1 MGTPAKAPDRLS
13 KVVVGFLNGSR
24 IKGYAYDFSALKESF
39 NLLPYEEPHQGQGTK
54 VEMKDP
60 KALFFVKDFSGS
72 SEYHEPLSSDA
83 PMHGRKIEVL
93 FTDGE
98 KIVGRTEG
106 YNPQRLGSLC
116 FSRIPRAITFAS
128 SWSPRMP
135 AKSDLSELFLSDSR
149 ASGKRLHPAAG

>member
-1 MGTPAKAPDRLS
+1 MGTPAKAPDRLN

-39 NLLPYEEPHQGQGTK
+39 NLLPHEEPHQGQGTK
-54 VEMKDP
+54 VEMKDL
-60 KALFFVKDFSGS
+60 KALFFVKEFSGS

-106 YNPQRLGSLC
+106 YNPQRLGFFVFLAD
-116 FSRIPRAITFAS
+116 P
-128 SWSPRMP
+128 
-135 AKSDLSELFLSDSR
+135 KSNNIRLFVVTKNAR
-149 ASGKRLHPAAG
+149 QVRLV